1 MAVSSPLSA
10 EEIEKFSLEQKLA
23 LFDVLA
29 ESLQPAILQDFW
41 PMEELQERMRL
52 VDEGK
57 MKTYPLDEVMDRLK
71 AKLREKRVVSK

>member
-1 MAVSSPLSA
+1 MAVSSSLSA

-41 PMEELQERMRL
+41 PMEELEERIRL
-52 VDEGK
+52 ADEGK
-57 MKTYPLDEVMDRLK
+57 MRRYTLDELGEELLNEFP
-71 AKLREKRVVSK
+71 AKS